1 MATRTWTNA
10 AGGSWATG
18 SNWSGGLVPTAADD
32 AVINMGAI
40 FTVTVPAG
48 TTPAASLALA
58 TAGSTLALA
67 PGATLA
73 VPNVTLTS
81 GAIRGGTVAGA
92 IAVPAATTYAILD
105 GTTVSGSLKVG
116 SPTAAGYLTLANGLT
131 LAGGTVFEVSG
142 LNQDGVH
149 AAAATTLYVNG
160 AQSITGGTVRVDPKT
175 NAVVVGASTASTL
188 TLSGSTTFDVQGNI
202 GLNNA
207 TINGAISVGTSG
219 SLDLLD
225 SKGTAARSTAA
236 NATSINV
243 ASGGKLYFDYG
254 NNGSTTAEL
263 TAAMS
268 KLTVAA
274 GGTVEVDGKIGNAGT
289 TLDLTAG
296 SPLSKVTRFNGVTV
310 SGGTIV
316 NNGSSAVALP
326 PVSLSGVTL
335 RGSFTEQA
343 GSGTLTVRDGL
354 SVTAADGSAGTLDLA
369 TNPTQLAFGAPSVA
383 GSVATIS
390 NLTINAGAGIDGGD
404 VAVFAA
410 STTMN
415 FLTGSQSLRGVS
427 LDQGTINVSGNGT
440 RLTVYGADTGPGTF
454 ESDGTINVGGG
465 ATLVGIKAITN
476 KGTISVADGGTVSLA
491 SGAAG
496 TIALA
501 GTTDRVS
508 FGGPGSSASI
518 VGLTA
523 GDTIA
528 VKGAAG
534 VAAATTLSGQVL
546 TVTQGGT
553 TLATLALSDPGKAA
567 YLATDF
573 SATIGSDGTVTVATS
588 HGAAPVTTT
597 PTTPTTPV
605 VTNPTTPTGPTTPV
619 ATNPTTPTPP
629 ASNEPYVA
637 YTSNG
642 VGSQAQMVAGGNGGP
657 SYLQHTYIWDRP
669 DGVAMRADAANSFI
683 HGGSGQDA
691 LQVTSGTNVLDGG
704 TGSNYMVGTV
714 AGAGTD
720 TFFTD
725 ARDGIVVWN
734 TVVNFHQGDAMTL
747 WGFTPGVSSYYWDT
761 SISGSASAQGATL
774 RANIVGGAGRTGDG
788 IDASV
793 TFAGLSIGQAQS
805 LVHTTGAVGAG
816 SYLYFYNQGV

>member
-32 AVINMGAI
+32 AVINLGAI

-48 TTPAASLALA
+48 TTPAASLTMA
-58 TAGSTLALA
+58 TAGSVLALA

-73 VPNVTLTS
+73 VPSVALTS
-81 GAIRGGTVAGA
+81 GTIRGGTVAGA

-105 GTTVSGSLKVG
+105 GTTVSGSLKAG
-116 SPTAAGYLTLANGLT
+116 SSTAAGYLTLANGLT
-131 LAGGTVFEVSG
+131 LAGGTVFEISG

-149 AAAATTLYVNG
+149 AAAGTTLYVNG
-160 AQSITGGTVRVDPKT
+160 AQSITGGTIRVDPNT

-188 TLSGSTTFDVQGNI
+188 TLSGSTTLDVQGNI

-207 TINGAISVGTSG
+207 TINGTISVGTSG

-274 GGTVEVDGKIGNAGT
+274 GGIVEVDGKISNAGT

-296 SPLSKVTRFNGVTV
+296 SPLSKVTKFNGVTV
-310 SGGTIV
+310 TGGTIV
-316 NNGSSAVALP
+316 NNGASAVALP

-335 RGSFTEQA
+335 RGNFTEQA

-404 VAVFAA
+404 AAVFAA

-427 LDQGTINVSGNGT
+427 LDQGTINVSGKGT
-440 RLTVYGADTGPGTF
+440 VLTVYGADTGPGTF
-454 ESDGTINVGGG
+454 ESDGTINVGSG
-465 ATLVGIKAITN
+465 ATLVGTKPITN
-476 KGTISVADGGTVSLA
+476 KGTISVGDGGTVSLA
-491 SGAAG
+491 AGAAG

-501 GTTDRVS
+501 GTTDRIS

-523 GDTIA
+523 GDTVAI
-528 VKGAAG
+528 KGTAG
-534 VAAATTLSGQVL
+534 IAATATLSGQVL

-567 YLATDF
+567 YLASDF
-573 SATIGSDGTVTVATS
+573 SATVGSDGTVTVATS
-588 HGAAPVTTT
+588 HGAPPVTTTPTTPVVTTPTTPTTPIVTT

-605 VTNPTTPTGPTTPV
+605 VTTPT
-619 ATNPTTPTPP
+619 
-629 ASNEPYVA
+629 SNEPYVA
-637 YTSNG
+637 YSTSA
-642 VGSQAQMVAGGNGGP
+642 GSGQAQMTAGSNGGP
-657 SYLQHTYIWDRP
+657 SYLQHVYIWDRP
-669 DGVAMRADAANSFI
+669 EGVAMRADAANSFI
-683 HGGSGQDA
+683 HGGPGQDA

-704 TGSNYMVGTV
+704 TGSNYMTGTV

-725 ARDGIVVWN
+725 TRDGVVVWN
-734 TVVNFHQGDAMTL
+734 TIINFHQGDAATI
-747 WGFTPGVSSYYWDT
+747 WGFNPGVSSYYWDT
-761 SISGSASAQGATL
+761 KLSGSQEAMGATL

-793 TFAGLSIGQAQS
+793 TFAGLSIAQAQS
-805 LVHTTGAVGAG
+805 LVHTTGTQGAG
-816 SYLYFYNQGV
+816 NYLYFYNQGV